1 MANKGSIEEMVWPVN
16 KGVPGVTA
24 KILNVGAT
32 RLSWGNIL
40 DSDSMLHAAD
50 RPFDVAMSGYSV
62 CIYYLKTD

>member
-1 MANKGSIEEMVWPVN
+1 MANEQRCSRGD
-16 KGVPGVTA
+16 G

-40 DSDSMLHAAD
+40 DSDSILHAAD

-62 CIYYLKTD
+62 SIYYLKTD